1 MDSFLARQPIFDAQM
16 NLFAYEILAR
26 SGLDNFFQNT
36 NQNHATERVL
46 SEALTVWGLDS
57 LLGDSQ
63 MFVNLTREAILSE
76 EFRILPPERTT
87 LEILENV
94 ELDPPIIEICRSARA
109 GGYTV
114 ALDDYELDEQNV
126 SALAEFDIVKV
137 DFLETTSEQRRTFM
151 NENRHLPCR
160 WLAEKIE
167 THDVFTEALDLGC
180 SLFQGYFFCRPQLM
194 KQRGI
199 QSRSSMFFRLLDQ
212 VQRPTLNRHE
222 LERTIHEDVGLSYKL
237 LKFLNSASFGIR
249 EPIES
254 IAHAIRLLGDRKIK
268 QWALMIATGGLGA
281 GKPNELLNATY
292 VRAKFCEF
300 VGPSF
305 SLKQSDDVDFF
316 TLGLFSM
323 LDALLDRR
331 MEEIIGDLN
340 LSSIMTQTLVGEPT
354 PISPALSL
362 AIAIE
367 RCRFDEVSTIIRE
380 FDLGPRFVFET
391 YRRCTNWAHEA
402 LVASGLEPN
411 TRLAS

>member
-16 NLFAYEILAR
+16 NLVAYEILAR

-36 NQNHATERVL
+36 NQDHATKRVL

-63 MFVNLTREAILSE
+63 MFVNLTREAILNQ

-87 LEILENV
+87 LEVLENV
-94 ELDPPIIEICRSARA
+94 ELDQPILEICRSARA

-114 ALDDYELDEQNV
+114 ALDDYELDERNV

-151 NENRHLPCR
+151 KENRHLPSR

-167 THDVFTEALDLGC
+167 THETFSEALDLGY

-194 KQRGI
+194 MQREI

-237 LKFLNSASFGIR
+237 LKFLNSAAFGVR
-249 EPIES
+249 EPIAS
-254 IAHAIRLLGDRKIK
+254 IGHAIRLLGDRKIK
-268 QWALMIATGGLGA
+268 QWTLMIATGGLGA
-281 GKPNELLNATY
+281 GKPSELTNTTY
-292 VRAKFCEF
+292 VRAKFCELM
-300 VGPSF
+300 GP
-305 SLKQSDDVDFF
+305 LCVLNPTDEVDFF
-316 TLGLFSM
+316 TLGLFST
-323 LDALLDRR
+323 LDAMLDRR
-331 MEEIIGDLN
+331 IEDIIRDLN
-340 LSSIMTQTLVGEPT
+340 LNSILTETLVGKPT
-354 PISPALSL
+354 SISPVLSL
-362 AIAIE
+362 AVAIE
-367 RCRFDEVSTIIRE
+367 RCRFDEASVLVDGFNLDSRLV
-380 FDLGPRFVFET
+380 FDTFRQS
-391 YRRCTNWAHEA
+391 TNWAREA
-402 LVASGLEPN
+402 LAASGIEPRN
-411 TRLAS
+411 RLAS